1 MALILKNFQA
11 DFKISGMFVMYKPP
25 IIKDVQEYPM
35 EFHTPTLFCAEQLF
49 TI

>member
-1 MALILKNFQA
+1 
-11 DFKISGMFVMYKPP
+11 MYKPP